1 MNRFLHLLDF
11 YIYFKSFYY
20 RRRDEVWLDLD
31 GIPGRQRWRGKEGRE
46 KRRTLVNLGRNREC
60 QGRNSLRLVF
70 VTFYRS
76 RRSSRRYLNEGHPSF
91 LSFHYP
97 NFTLVP
103 KNFLQRRFRRTRI
116 LSLSLSL
123 LLSFPL
129 SKSKVEIRKKNLW
142 AFRDRIR
149 AIAIP
154 HFLFVRTTTDRCPQG
169 ANPMLFLA
177 TRYSTRA
184 QREIPTSSPLW
195 LSR

>member
-1 MNRFLHLLDF
+1 M
-11 YIYFKSFYY
+11 
-20 RRRDEVWLDLD
+20 
-31 GIPGRQRWRGKEGRE
+31 
-46 KRRTLVNLGRNREC
+46 NLGRNRQC